1 MRESRT
7 TAGSPRAER
16 MRRQST
22 RPRAE
27 PRQSRRAAIGERP
40 SSLAWQPVH
49 LKDVQ
54 PAAVGAQ
61 HLDAQAVD
69 GDRFAALGKAPEAVD
84 HEPADSVEIGV
95 GELRPEGP
103 IEIGDFRLCLDAV
116 VSPLLAYDV
125 VLRIV
130 EVVFVLDVAD

>member
-7 TAGSPRAER
+7 IAGRPRAER

-22 RPRAE
+22 RPRAG

-69 GDRFAALGKAPEAVD
+69 GDRLAALGKAPEAVY

-95 GELRPEGP
+95 GEFRSEGLV
-103 IEIGDFRLCLDAV
+103 EIGDFGLRLDTV
-116 VSPLLAYDV
+116 VAPLLAHDV
-125 VLRIV
+125 VFRIV
-130 EVVFVLDVAD
+130 EV

>member
-1 MRESRT
+1 MRGSRT
-7 TAGSPRAER
+7 TAGRPRAER

-22 RPRAE
+22 RLRAE

-61 HLDAQAVD
+61 HLDAKAVD
-69 GDRFAALGKAPEAVD
+69 GDPLAALGKAPETVY
-84 HEPADSVEIGV
+84 HEPADGVYIDV
-95 GELRPEGP
+95 GEFRSEGP
-103 IEIGDFRLCLDAV
+103 VEIGDFRLRLDAV
-116 VSPLLAYDV
+116 VASL
-125 VLRIV
+125 
-130 EVVFVLDVAD
+130 

>member
-7 TAGSPRAER
+7 TAGRPRAER

-27 PRQSRRAAIGERP
+27 PRQSRRAAIGEKP

-54 PAAVGAQ
+54 PAAVGAK
-61 HLDAQAVD
+61 HLDPQAVD
-69 GDRFAALGKAPEAVD
+69 GGRLAALGQAPEAVY
-84 HEPADSVEIGV
+84 HEPADGVEIGV
-95 GELRPEGP
+95 GEFRSEGLVEIRDFGLRLDA
-103 IEIGDFRLCLDAV
+103 EIGRASC
-116 VSPLLAYDV
+116 
-125 VLRIV
+125 
-130 EVVFVLDVAD
+130 